1 MEKWTT
7 IQEASN
13 YEVSTYGNIRNKI
26 TQKILKGRLSKVPI

>member
-26 TQKILKGRLSKVPI
+26 NQKILKIRLTKSG